1 MDDEMRRALARQIAG
16 LDGIRH
22 DDADFK
28 AAVHRLEG
36 FLAENHRAPAAACG
50 HDAYEA
56 WLGSWLDAQ
65 RVAGRRGSLLP
76 RRRAALDHALGPHWA
91 KDR

>member
-16 LDGIRH
+16 LDGARH
-22 DDADFK
+22 DDADFR

-36 FLAENHRAPAAACG
+36 FLAENHGAPAAACG
-50 HDAYEA
+50 HDALEA

-65 RVAGRRGSLLP
+65 RVVGRHGSLLP
-76 RRRAALDHALGPHWA
+76 RRRAALDHALGSDWA
-91 KDR
+91 EDR